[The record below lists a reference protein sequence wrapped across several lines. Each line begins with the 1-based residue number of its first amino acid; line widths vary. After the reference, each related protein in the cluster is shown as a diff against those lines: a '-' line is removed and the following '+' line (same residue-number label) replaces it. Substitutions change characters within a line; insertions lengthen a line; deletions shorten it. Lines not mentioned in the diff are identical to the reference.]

1 MPSSVMMAEV
11 AGGTL
16 NSSAANFNTAVNG
29 APSGTVNT
37 LKGSL
42 GSLVSVMRNDTLEP
56 DAIFFAEFEKL
67 CKILTPKHEW
77 SNTSPAAENFRPL
90 TVLRRLRLLIRKF

>member
-56 DAIFFAEFEKL
+56 DAIFMQNL
-67 CKILTPKHEW
+67 R
-77 SNTSPAAENFRPL
+77 NFVR
-90 TVLRRLRLLIRKF
+90 F

>member
-37 LKGSL
+37 LKGSF

-56 DAIFFAEFEKL
+56 DAIFMQNLK
-67 CKILTPKHEW
+67 
-77 SNTSPAAENFRPL
+77 NFVR
-90 TVLRRLRLLIRKF
+90 F